1 MGSLSFRDRFY
12 SKPVSRAL
20 TSPSAIL
27 SLGAG
32 AAVGIVAT
40 APVSAPLAVLGA
52 LAGGVIGVGVR
63 LAVALPKAEPVDKI
77 DPFTVAEPWRAP
89 VIDAMKART
98 RFAQA
103 VKTFRD
109 GPLKANV
116 MAVDSRL
123 DDAVN
128 ECYRVAKRGEMVS
141 GARRG
146 INDREVAAELARAQA
161 GTDGGTS
168 AETRERRVASLQ
180 SQLESAARMDALIAS
195 TRDQLLLLNSRLDEA
210 VTRAIELSVSNQSDG
225 VGELGSD
232 VDHIVDDLQ
241 TLRLAMEDVEGSG
254 AASTDQPAQPES
266 GR

>member
-254 AASTDQPAQPES
+254 AASADQPAQRES